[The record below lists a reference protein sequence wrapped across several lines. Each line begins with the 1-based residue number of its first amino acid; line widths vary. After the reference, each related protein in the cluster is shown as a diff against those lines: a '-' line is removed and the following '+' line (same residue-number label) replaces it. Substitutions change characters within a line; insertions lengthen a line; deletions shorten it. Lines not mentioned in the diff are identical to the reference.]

1 MTGVDICEVCTQEVC
16 ATPVQL
22 FRRFQLPRAVPRP
35 PGAQTLS
42 HAHQFDQA
50 RTFDPQK
57 SFLFQA
63 RSVYIQMMI
72 SILMNLV
79 CGQCSCFQANT
90 PRGASLPPHIPSA
103 PPSTLY
109 TFCQYFQTC
118 RKTLSMG
125 TACWNLDRKLLSQF
139 ECARAC
145 LLRI

>member
-109 TFCQYFQTC
+109 TFVNISKYAGKHSAWARQA
-118 RKTLSMG
+118 G
-125 TACWNLDRKLLSQF
+125 TSTENCYSNLNTRGYI
-139 ECARAC
+139 
-145 LLRI
+145 LRI